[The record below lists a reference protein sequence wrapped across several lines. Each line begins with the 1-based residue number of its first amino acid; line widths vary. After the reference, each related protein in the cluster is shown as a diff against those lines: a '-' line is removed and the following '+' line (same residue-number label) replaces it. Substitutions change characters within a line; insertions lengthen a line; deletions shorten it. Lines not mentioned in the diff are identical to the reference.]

1 MQSSVVR
8 LPLIEHYLREQSRAT
23 AVERFARV
31 HDQESL
37 AGKDRYRDL
46 IPVEGLKPGQQLA
59 FQVDLDACTG
69 CKACV
74 TACHRM
80 NGLDG
85 EEAETWR
92 DVGLLQG
99 GSADA
104 PVQQTITTA
113 CHHCVDPACMK
124 GCPVNA
130 YEKDPVTGIVR
141 HLDDQCI
148 GCQYCMLTC
157 PYEVPQFNR
166 RLGIVRKCDMCAGR
180 LAAGEATACVQ
191 ACPNEAISIRVVNTA
206 EVVEEAQAG
215 GFLPGAAPPAITIPT
230 TNYVSRRP
238 LPRNMLPADFYRVRS
253 SNAHWALA
261 IMLVLTQFSVGM
273 FLADFLLAS
282 AIGAPFGSRWPA
294 YRGVLAA
301 FVGVL
306 ALVASVFHLGRP
318 KYALRALIGLR
329 TSWLS
334 REILMFGLF
343 AVFALADAAISI
355 APPILRRDIEAT
367 PAAVSVLQML
377 VLGTGALGVLCSVM
391 LYAATQKQLWTFGRT
406 SFRFG
411 STVLLAAGSSAL
423 TMGLTEELTGA
434 ATIGAHAKRIALAL
448 ALLGGTKLLWELGA
462 LVHLRAKSL
471 GELKR
476 SAILLAGE
484 LRGAFVFRFVL
495 GAMGGVVFPLVLS
508 ALLGSGPVSPSHAVV
523 AAMGVACIVGG
534 ELVERSLFFRSV
546 SVPTMPGG
554 IGR

>member
-8 LPLIEHYLREQSRAT
+8 LPLIEHYLREQSRTT

-31 HDQESL
+31 HEEHALTD
-37 AGKDRYRDL
+37 KDRYRDL
-46 IPVEGLKPGQQLA
+46 IPIEGLAPGKQLA

-74 TACHRM
+74 TACHSM
-80 NGLDG
+80 NGLDAD
-85 EEAETWR
+85 EAETWR
-92 DVGLLQG
+92 VVGLLQG

-124 GCPVNA
+124 GCPVDA
-130 YEKDPVTGIVR
+130 YEKDPVTGIVH

-157 PYEVPQFNR
+157 PYEVPQYNR

-180 LAAGEATACVQ
+180 LTAGEPTACVQ
-191 ACPNEAISIRVVNTA
+191 ACPNEAISIRIVDTA
-206 EVVEEAQAG
+206 VVVEEAQAG
-215 GFLPGAAPPAITIPT
+215 GFLPGAAPPEITIPT
-230 TNYVSRRP
+230 TSYLSRRA
-238 LPRNMLPADFYRVRS
+238 LPRNLLPADFYRVRP
-253 SNAHWALA
+253 SNAHSALVV
-261 IMLVLTQFSVGM
+261 MLVLTQCSVGM
-273 FLADFLLAS
+273 FLADFLLGWTLAGHS
-282 AIGAPFGSRWPA
+282 GPKWPA
-294 YRGVLAA
+294 YRGALAA

-306 ALVASVFHLGRP
+306 ALAASVFHLGRP

-343 AVFALADAAISI
+343 AVLALADAAISI
-355 APPILRRDIEAT
+355 APGRLGTQLKPSLSL
-367 PAAVSVLQML
+367 VQML
-377 VLGTGALGVLCSVM
+377 VIATGALGVLCSVM
-391 LYAATQKQLWTFGRT
+391 LYAATQKKLWTFGRT
-406 SFRFG
+406 SVRFG
-411 STVLLAAGSSAL
+411 STVLLAAGSSAV
-423 TMGLTEELTGA
+423 TMGLVEQVAGA
-434 ATIGAHAKRIALAL
+434 AAIGPSAKRIALAL
-448 ALLGGTKLLWELGA
+448 ALLGGTKLLWEVGA
-462 LVHLRAKSL
+462 LLHLRAKSL

-476 SAILLAGE
+476 TAILLAGE
-484 LRGAFVFRFVL
+484 LRGAFLLRLAL
-495 GAMGGVVFPLVLS
+495 GAAGGVIFPLVIA
-508 ALLGSGPVSPSHAVV
+508 ALVGSSPVSLGTAVV
-523 AAMGVACIVGG
+523 AALGFSCLVGG